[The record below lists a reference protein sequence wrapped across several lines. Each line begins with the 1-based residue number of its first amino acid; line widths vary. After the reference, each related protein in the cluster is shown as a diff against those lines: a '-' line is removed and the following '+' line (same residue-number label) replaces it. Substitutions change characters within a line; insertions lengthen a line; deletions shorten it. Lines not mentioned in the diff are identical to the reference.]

1 MTLVYKAIRN
11 RINSELMQGQTMVC
25 QDAKSSRLSRALSFA
40 WAANCQPV
48 TGNESPTVRRSAA
61 ASSSRRQD
69 FCHSLLAGSAVSLY
83 LHLGIHKGL
92 LLPGD
97 SVLVLADMPE
107 KWHNTPE
114 GDESIQNYYYYFP
127 IQLLDFTCK
136 NSPELTCVCI
146 TQIESNCWDMS
157 RCPLRVILL

>member
-1 MTLVYKAIRN
+1 M
-11 RINSELMQGQTMVC
+11 
-25 QDAKSSRLSRALSFA
+25 
-40 WAANCQPV
+40 
-48 TGNESPTVRRSAA
+48 
-61 ASSSRRQD
+61 
-69 FCHSLLAGSAVSLY
+69 SLY

-146 TQIESNCWDMS
+146 TQIESK
-157 RCPLRVILL
+157 IAET